1 MAREGVMGMRP
12 KRAMMRLF
20 YARDSLSMINGL
32 SPFLACV

>member
-1 MAREGVMGMRP
+1 MGREGVMGMRP
-12 KRAMMRLF
+12 KRAMRLF